1 MKFNRVFGFA
11 NMESVTESILPI
23 KALRGRLPLLVLPSD
38 DLNHPIRSR
47 VSQPSD
53 ARTLTPHA
61 SPRPHPI
68 VQPCEHPSFASTLLP
83 PPPTLL
89 RATARAA
96 AGPCS
101 RCPRIPPLD
110 AVHAAPHA
118 CNRPR
123 IPPRPAR
130 RPYARR

>member
-1 MKFNRVFGFA
+1 MR
-11 NMESVTESILPI
+11 
-23 KALRGRLPLLVLPSD
+23 AL
-38 DLNHPIRSR
+38 
-47 VSQPSD
+47 
-53 ARTLTPHA
+53 
-61 SPRPHPI
+61 SPPRIAPPPPDRPT
-68 VQPCEHPSFASTLLP
+68 VRYPSFASTLLP

-96 AGPCS
+96 AGPRS

-118 CNRPR
+118 RNRPR